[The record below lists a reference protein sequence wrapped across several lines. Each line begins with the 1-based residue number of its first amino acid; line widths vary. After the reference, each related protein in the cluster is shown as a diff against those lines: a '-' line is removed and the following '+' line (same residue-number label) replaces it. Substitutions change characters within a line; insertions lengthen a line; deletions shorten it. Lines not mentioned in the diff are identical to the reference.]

1 MDTIKKLFRL
11 TAEIFT
17 LGIII
22 WGIFTLRKSEETIY
36 IVDMFLT
43 LGLIFVILIGI
54 QLNRSMFFSNIILN
68 YLLPYFIVLGLLL
81 LGVYLVN
88 LLNIAKYL
96 DMRIIGTGFTVFYII
111 YSLISYF
118 FLNRKKDRIRF

>member
-118 FLNRKKDRIRF
+118 FLSRKKDRIRF